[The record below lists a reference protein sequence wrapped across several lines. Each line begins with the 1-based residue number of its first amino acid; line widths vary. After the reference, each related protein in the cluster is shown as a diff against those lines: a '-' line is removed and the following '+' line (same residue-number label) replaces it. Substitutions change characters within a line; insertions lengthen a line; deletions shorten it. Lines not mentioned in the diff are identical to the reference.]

1 MWHFVGLEAQTVYV
15 NGTVRDA
22 QGKPL
27 GQVLC
32 KLLSARDSLLT
43 YVVTRPTGAY
53 RLPVKQGGTQ
63 LVFSKMGYAPVRL
76 VYEASRRQV
85 DVSLVE
91 QSQSIK
97 GVTIRAE
104 AITRRQDT
112 LNYT

>member
-53 RLPVKQGGTQ
+53 RLPVKQGGT
-63 LVFSKMGYAPVRL
+63 PTRL
-76 VYEASRRQV
+76 LQ
-85 DVSLVE
+85 D
-91 QSQSIK
+91 
-97 GVTIRAE
+97 GVCAG
-104 AITRRQDT
+104 AVG
-112 LNYT
+112 L